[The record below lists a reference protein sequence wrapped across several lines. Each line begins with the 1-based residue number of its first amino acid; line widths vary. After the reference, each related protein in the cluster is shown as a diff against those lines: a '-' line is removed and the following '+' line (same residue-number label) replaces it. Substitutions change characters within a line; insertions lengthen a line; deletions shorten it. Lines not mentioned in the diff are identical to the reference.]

1 MKIPD
6 HAAYEL
12 LAKYGIAAAKWSF
25 ARNLREAELAAE
37 NLNFPIILKIDSPG
51 VMHKQAAGCVRTV
64 FHRDH
69 LRKMFETVVANAKRQ
84 TKQINGVIMQEL
96 VYSNAENVHELIVGA
111 KRDPQF
117 GPVIMFGAG
126 GRLTDEKD
134 VCFRLVPISK
144 SDARDML
151 SEPKISKLIT
161 RKNKVAGVLLS
172 VSKMMEFENISELD
186 INPLMVSDRGIL
198 AADVR
203 IVV

>member
-1 MKIPD
+1 MKIAD
-6 HAAYEL
+6 SDAYKMLE
-12 LAKYGIAAAKWSF
+12 KYNIAAAKWSL

-37 NLNFPIILKIDSPG
+37 NLHFPIILKIDSPG
-51 VMHKQAAGCVRTV
+51 VMHKMKSGCVRTV

-69 LRKMFETVVANAKRQ
+69 LRKMFDTVMKNAKRQ

-96 VYSNAENVHELIVGA
+96 IYSNAENVHELIVGA

-144 SDARDML
+144 NDALDML
-151 SEPKISKLIT
+151 SEPKISRLLA
-161 RKNKVAGVLLS
+161 RKGKIAAILQK
-172 VSKMMEFENISELD
+172 VSKMMEFENKIG
-186 INPLMVSDRGIL
+186 R
-198 AADVR
+198 A
-203 IVV
+203 